1 MDESMFP
8 ALPADLSALDDSELD
23 ALRAEYLAV
32 VRQVRAGDETT
43 IGERSAE
50 EVIAELTAGVEALE
64 QIKSEITTRAE
75 AEQNFSQSLEEL
87 ATRAGVTEDETP
99 EPEATEELAAETEA
113 EEAAQP
119 EAVAAA
125 AKPIRR
131 PLPERNRRH
140 RARESAEFSNQ
151 PVLRA
156 SNLLSGI
163 VDPGTPLDSKS
174 LGKVL
179 ADVVKTNR
187 APNGLK
193 LVVASAAYPYP
204 EDRQLERSSLGA
216 NAEKIWGVTSPR
228 ALIASGG
235 LCAPLTPI
243 YDLPGV
249 ESPVR
254 EALANFQATRGGAQV
269 PANPTIV
276 DYEDAVG
283 VVTAANDE
291 LGGTNAV
298 KSCMRIDCPVFDEVT
313 VDSIY
318 SCIEAGN
325 LTARAYPEL
334 MARIDEL
341 VRANHARLADGKLL
355 TEIRSGSTIVSTSD
369 YTSSAGAVSTLF
381 GDIIKAAAAMR
392 SRHRMAADTTL
403 RVLLPAVV
411 IDLLQL
417 DIIRMPYDSFGRTRE
432 GVAALLGLAGV
443 NASFY
448 LDERDGGSTIAGA
461 QTAGALNALPATIE
475 WAIYPEGSWLH
486 LDSGTLDLGVVRDST
501 LNSTNDFQIFA
512 ETWENAAFVGVE
524 SLWITSNVCS
534 SGTLSA
540 PVDASDLYC

>member
-193 LVVASAAYPYP
+193 LVGRVGRLPVPGGSAA
-204 EDRQLERSSLGA
+204 
-216 NAEKIWGVTSPR
+216 R
-228 ALIASGG
+228 ALVAGRERREDLG
-235 LCAPLTPI
+235 RHQPARADRVRRAVRAADAYLRPAGRRVRRPPRPRGARE
-243 YDLPGV
+243 LPGDPRRRAGARQPDDRRLRRRGRRRHRGERRARRHECRQV
-249 ESPVR
+249 VHADRLPRLRRGDGRLHLLLHRGR
-254 EALANFQATRGGAQV
+254 EPDR
-269 PANPTIV
+269 PAP
-276 DYEDAVG
+276 
-283 VVTAANDE
+283 
-291 LGGTNAV
+291 
-298 KSCMRIDCPVFDEVT
+298 
-313 VDSIY
+313 
-318 SCIEAGN
+318 
-325 LTARAYPEL
+325 
-334 MARIDEL
+334 
-341 VRANHARLADGKLL
+341 
-355 TEIRSGSTIVSTSD
+355 IRS
-369 YTSSAGAVSTLF
+369 
-381 GDIIKAAAAMR
+381 
-392 SRHRMAADTTL
+392 
-403 RVLLPAVV
+403 
-411 IDLLQL
+411 
-417 DIIRMPYDSFGRTRE
+417 
-432 GVAALLGLAGV
+432 
-443 NASFY
+443 
-448 LDERDGGSTIAGA
+448 
-461 QTAGALNALPATIE
+461 
-475 WAIYPEGSWLH
+475 
-486 LDSGTLDLGVVRDST
+486 
-501 LNSTNDFQIFA
+501 
-512 ETWENAAFVGVE
+512 
-524 SLWITSNVCS
+524 
-534 SGTLSA
+534 
-540 PVDASDLYC
+540 